1 MPVEQGSCNGNVN
14 GDDWVNPDEPDD
26 EESDNGGDITDDGNE
41 NGDDDNEGG
50 DSGNEGGDDGNE
62 SDNGDD
68 DGSSNEVVEALI
80 QDA

>member
-41 NGDDDNEGG
+41 GG
-50 DSGNEGGDDGNE
+50 DGGNEGGDDGNE